1 MTHHAHDLTALAVP
15 ESLRLLRGVL
25 PEPPA
30 AVCEV
35 GCGRGALAAAL
46 VDAGYDVTG
55 LEPDEE
61 TAARARRRG
70 VPVLVEDLRAHDA
83 PGRYDV
89 VLFTRS
95 LHHIEDLPGAI
106 AHARTLLRDGGLL
119 VLEEFAREAADPSAA
134 RFLFDTRTLL
144 DAAGRL
150 EPHDDDPADEPVDPW
165 ERWCRHL
172 VPSGHDTAE
181 ELAHKPFH
189 AVADIVGA
197 LAAAG
202 FAVRQEPTATL
213 WRMVAQGLAESPVA
227 AEIAETVRA
236 VEYRRIADGSL
247 PALGRF
253 LVATPQPSTS
263 D

>member
-1 MTHHAHDLTALAVP
+1 MSHHAHDLTALAVP
-15 ESLRLLRGVL
+15 ESMRLLREVL

-46 VDAGYDVTG
+46 IDAGYDVTG

-61 TAARARRRG
+61 VAARARRRG
-70 VPVLVEDLRAHDA
+70 VPVLTLDLRAHRA

-106 AHARTLLRDGGLL
+106 AHAGTLLRPGGRL
-119 VLEEFAREAADPSAA
+119 VLEEFAREGADPAAA
-134 RFLFDTRTLL
+134 RFLFDTRALL
-144 DAAGRL
+144 AAAGRL
-150 EPHDDDPADEPVDPW
+150 EPHDEEQPDEPDDPW
-165 ERWCRHL
+165 QRWQEHF

-181 ELAHKPFH
+181 ELRHKPFH
-189 AVADIVGA
+189 RVEDI
-197 LAAAG
+197 LESLSAAG
-202 FAVRQEPTATL
+202 FAVRERPTATL

-227 AEIAETVRA
+227 AAIAATVRTI
-236 VEYRRIADGSL
+236 EYRRIADGSL

-253 LVATPQPSTS
+253 LVATPSTS